1 MATISPCLEN
11 SLGCWIPHHQ
21 SDSWQ
26 PHGVCL
32 IVGDEGNGNVSG
44 FVLCPLG
51 GPGLPYFQSSYPL
64 VWERSCIVPS
74 PHLFPPWLIF
84 FPLRMPSHVPSI
96 VPSLRSIGDIITVA
110 NSGRCFPLTTTL
122 NAPCTFWC
130 PPPSPVFGL
139 SGRSCKS
146 LFFSQ
151 KTQTGVSAAVI
162 TK

>member
-11 SLGCWIPHHQ
+11 SLGCWIPRHQ

-32 IVGDEGNGNVSG
+32 IVVDEGNGNVSG
-44 FVLCPLG
+44 FDLFPLG
-51 GPGLPYFQSSYPL
+51 GPELPYFQSSYPL

-74 PHLFPPWLIF
+74 PH
-84 FPLRMPSHVPSI
+84 SHVPSI
-96 VPSLRSIGDIITVA
+96 VPSLRSIVNIITVA
-110 NSGRCFPLTTTL
+110 DSGRCFPLTTTL
-122 NAPCTFWC
+122 SAPCTVWC
-130 PPPSPVFGL
+130 PPHSPVFG
-139 SGRSCKS
+139 SFWRSCKS

-151 KTQTGVSAAVI
+151 KTQTGISTAVI